1 MKNIISVT
9 IKATLPIEDNSL
21 SNVQMASNK
30 LLKVAD
36 ALQEI
41 GAKFEFD
48 TRVKTIRQS
57 K

>member
-1 MKNIISVT
+1 MKNVIALT

-36 ALQEI
+36 ALKEI
-41 GAKFEFD
+41 GAEFEFD
-48 TRVKTIRQS
+48 TRVKTIR

>member
-9 IKATLPIEDNSL
+9 IKATLPIEDNTL
-21 SNVQMASNK
+21 TNVQMTSNK

-41 GAKFEFD
+41 GPKFEFD